1 MLSRMYLWKLFA
13 HDTSE
18 GALCSGMSGD
28 LAHCM
33 RAAEALLLQ
42 PTGFIAQITEVVP
55 RMSVFHLG
63 AVHVPTGRE
72 WQGRRNTHGGVHW
85 TARCDPV
92 DRDVAYNLAA
102 WHDLGSIAS

>member
-18 GALCSGMSGD
+18 GSLCSGMGDD
-28 LAHCM
+28 LAQCM
-33 RAAEALLLQ
+33 RAAETLLLR
-42 PTGFIAQITEVVP
+42 PAGFVAQITEVVP

-72 WQGRRNTHGGVHW
+72 WQGRRDTHGGGRR
-85 TARCDPV
+85 TARSHP
-92 DRDVAYNLAA
+92 RGPALAHNLAA
-102 WHDLGSIAS
+102 

>member
-18 GALCSGMSGD
+18 GSLCSGMGDD
-28 LAHCM
+28 LAQCM
-33 RAAEALLLQ
+33 RAAEALLLE
-42 PTGFIAQITEVVP
+42 PAGFIAQITEVVP

-72 WQGRRNTHGGVHW
+72 WQGRRHTHGGGHW
-85 TARCDPV
+85 RARCDLV
-92 DRDVAYNLAA
+92 DRDVAYNLSA
-102 WHDLGSIAS
+102 WHDLGSVAS